1 MRLQKIAVIF
11 VSACIGLGSSEPQTA
26 WRLDDFED
34 GDRVAASGLAWGVI
48 SDALQGGAS
57 RAGVKLA
64 DGGPR
69 GSRRALRVTG
79 SLAEKGYAG
88 AWVALDGS
96 ARSVDVSEF
105 SGIRLRARG
114 AGELL
119 VGLRGGPMPGANFM
133 ARHRVG
139 DDWSQLDVPFG
150 TLKAAGATRTEFD
163 AKDVR
168 WLGVQPAPEK
178 SGEFAFEIDEVE
190 LYRGEGDAGAA
201 RPIPKDG
208 PAFTMRAKA
217 GSPSEVPSGAV
228 WRELAQDASGDGGHP
243 SLADATTLSVFEDAK
258 TGMLWFRVGL
268 ANAPEAEGFGV
279 NLAFDLDGRPDNG
292 FEWWGANK
300 AFRFDR
306 LVTAYVHLR
315 DGDVYQGVL
324 GVTDADLISKN
335 QMADPRFPAPRV
347 FVDQSRPAFVVGIPR
362 GILEGSAGA
371 SVLAAVGS
379 AFMHNDDVPDKGA
392 ARLGR

>member
-1 MRLQKIAVIF
+1 MRFKRVGFVAAAVAWATF
-11 VSACIGLGSSEPQTA
+11 GSSEPRAA

-34 GDRVAASGLAWGVI
+34 GDRVAASGLAWGAI
-48 SDALQGGAS
+48 SDAMQGGAS
-57 RAGVKLA
+57 RAGVTLV

-69 GSRRALRVTG
+69 GSRKALRIAGT
-79 SLAEKGYAG
+79 LAEKGYAG
-88 AWVALDGS
+88 AWVALDGG
-96 ARSVDVSEF
+96 ARSVDVSAF

-119 VGLRGGPMPGANFM
+119 VGLRGGSMPGANFM
-133 ARHRVG
+133 ARHNVG
-139 DDWSQLDVPFG
+139 DDWSLLEVPFG
-150 TLKAAGATRTEFD
+150 TLKATGGARAELD
-163 AKDVR
+163 ARDVR

-178 SGEFAFEIDEVE
+178 SGEFALEVDDVE
-190 LYRGEGDAGAA
+190 LYRAEGAGGA
-201 RPIPKDG
+201 RPLAKDG
-208 PAFTMRAKA
+208 PPFTMRAKA
-217 GSPSEVPSGAV
+217 GSPSELPARPV
-228 WRELAQDASGDGGHP
+228 WRELAQDASGDGVRP
-243 SLADATTLSVFEDAK
+243 ALADVTTLSVFEDAK
-258 TGMLWFRVGL
+258 AGMLWFRVGL
-268 ANAPEAEGFGV
+268 AKAPESEGFGV
-279 NLAFDLDGRPDNG
+279 NLAFDLDGRADNG

-306 LVTAYVHLR
+306 LVSAYVHLR

-324 GVTDADLISKN
+324 GVTDADLVSRN

-347 FVDQSRPAFVVGIPR
+347 FVDQSRPAFVVGVPKAIF
-362 GILEGSAGA
+362 EGSAGV